1 MKRVL
6 LINPWIYDFK
16 AYDFWLKPLGLLYL
30 AAYLRQAGYEIDYLD
45 CLDRYHPML
54 AKKSIKFPPVD
65 CFGRGKFYAQEIEKP
80 EVYKPIL
87 RKYKRYG
94 MPIEVISEILAN
106 MKKPD
111 FIGVTSIMTYWY
123 LGVFDM
129 IKILK
134 SYFPK
139 VPIILGGIYA
149 TLCYDH
155 ARKFSG
161 ADYVISGKAEEN
173 LYQLLPDLKPI
184 SFLELPYPAF
194 DLYTKLDYACVL
206 TSQGCPFNCQY
217 CAVPY
222 LNENYLY
229 RDPFSVID
237 EIQYYQSL
245 GVNNIAFYDDAL
257 LANPNF
263 SRLLDEIIKRNIK
276 INFHTPN
283 GIHPRF
289 ITQELADKMYHAN
302 FQTIYLS
309 LETVDDNFHQAIDN
323 KVSVNEFVKAVAYFQ
338 NSGFSKDQIH
348 AYLLVGIPELS
359 PASIIKSIDFIH
371 SLGVMPHLAEY
382 SPIPNTTMFKQKKL
396 ALLNEPCLHNNTIFP
411 AIDEH
416 LKNEIQQIK
425 SYLSKLR
432 TKVKANC

>member
-80 EVYKPIL
+80 EVYKPIP

-161 ADYVISGKAEEN
+161 ADYVIAGKAEEN
-173 LYQLLPDLKPI
+173 LYQLL
-184 SFLELPYPAF
+184 
-194 DLYTKLDYACVL
+194 
-206 TSQGCPFNCQY
+206 
-217 CAVPY
+217 
-222 LNENYLY
+222 
-229 RDPFSVID
+229 
-237 EIQYYQSL
+237 
-245 GVNNIAFYDDAL
+245 
-257 LANPNF
+257 
-263 SRLLDEIIKRNIK
+263 
-276 INFHTPN
+276 
-283 GIHPRF
+283 
-289 ITQELADKMYHAN
+289 
-302 FQTIYLS
+302 
-309 LETVDDNFHQAIDN
+309 
-323 KVSVNEFVKAVAYFQ
+323 
-338 NSGFSKDQIH
+338 
-348 AYLLVGIPELS
+348 
-359 PASIIKSIDFIH
+359 
-371 SLGVMPHLAEY
+371 
-382 SPIPNTTMFKQKKL
+382 
-396 ALLNEPCLHNNTIFP
+396 
-411 AIDEH
+411 
-416 LKNEIQQIK
+416 
-425 SYLSKLR
+425 
-432 TKVKANC
+432 